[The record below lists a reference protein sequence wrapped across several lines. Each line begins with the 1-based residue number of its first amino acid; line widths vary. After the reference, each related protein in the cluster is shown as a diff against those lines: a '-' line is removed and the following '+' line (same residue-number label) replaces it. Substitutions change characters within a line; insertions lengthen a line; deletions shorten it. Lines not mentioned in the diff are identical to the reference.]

1 MLDSTDAKIIKFL
14 QQDGRTAYSYIARE
28 LGITEPTVRAR
39 VQKLLQEK
47 VIQIIAIGD
56 PIKLGFKKT
65 GNMKVQI
72 EYKKID
78 HIIEE
83 LKKIDQV
90 WYVGLLTGANHL
102 ELEFIAKSM
111 EDLKELTF
119 RINNIDGIH
128 KTESF
133 LLMEVIKENYIW
145 GSAVDQ

>member
-1 MLDSTDAKIIKFL
+1 MH
-14 QQDGRTAYSYIARE
+14 
-28 LGITEPTVRAR
+28 
-39 VQKLLQEK
+39 
-47 VIQIIAIGD
+47 IQ
-56 PIKLGFKKT
+56 
-65 GNMKVQI
+65 
-72 EYKKID
+72 YKKID